1 MDLTPVSASGRQ
13 KIHKYGNGRFTVSG
27 VIFTGGILVLPD
39 HTKSWAALDVTALS
53 EDAVATLIS
62 HATGFDICLIGC
74 GAGGV
79 PFLPD
84 LRKRL
89 KDAGVKADL
98 METGAACRT
107 YNVLVAE
114 GRSIIAA
121 LIAI

>member
-1 MDLTPVSASGRQ
+1 MDLTPVSAPGRQ
-13 KIHKYGNGRFTVSG
+13 KIQKYGNGRFTVSG
-27 VIFTGGILVLPD
+27 TVFNGGVLVLPE
-39 HTKSWAALDVTALS
+39 TTLSWPASEIANLS
-53 EDAVATLIS
+53 DEAVAFLIE
-62 HATGFDICLIGC
+62 HAKGVDICLIGC
-74 GAGGV
+74 GANAV

-89 KDAGVKADL
+89 KEAGVHADL

-114 GRSIIAA
+114 GRSIAAA